1 MKKDIGEL
9 YKNKFKDFDQE
20 PPQKLIWE
28 AIEIKNEEMRFYK
41 FSLRNFN
48 IYYLSS
54 IVIFSILSL
63 ANMSTTILSLSD
75 SNSKKENNIKND
87 STVVAENKIPKSDLN
102 SFQDKKGNSKFKSS
116 TSSITSA
123 INENKNETVNTDT
136 IAVAT
141 SVDKIKNTVDSSML
155 ANTQLSKKIKPRRVV
170 IIEQRDTIIIIDT
183 LHDKK
188 PKKRRN

>member
-9 YKNKFKDFDQE
+9 YKNKFKDLDQE